1 MQLCAVGASRSAFTG
16 SGTQSAAWRQYAQQL
31 LSDVVKSDRMDAR
44 LPKWLRST
52 EADAPLFVALDAALE
67 RKRIPCAQ
75 KLGQIEAML
84 AALKGKLPLS
94 GAPMTPAVDVDG
106 IFLMEKREKSYVP
119 EDRRWLAASRTG
131 GPGVLSKAWREP
143 RHRAGSVGIATH
155 DSNDE
160 AAGGLLRSYRVVAR
174 HAPCDV
180 GSGSGGWLGVLAAG
194 LGPRATAGAPAAYST
209 VHYANVCIYIST
221 RACACGCGRH
231 CRKGTKTMRVL
242 LTHAFS
248 CTLEGRDT
256 GSTASR
262 VSDTASFTGPACPSV
277 ERTFGLGHRGAAM
290 G

>member
-106 IFLMEKREKSYVP
+106 IFLMEKRDKSYVP
-119 EDRRWLAASRTG
+119 EDRRWLAASRTWG
-131 GPGVLSKAWREP
+131 Q
-143 RHRAGSVGIATH
+143 
-155 DSNDE
+155 
-160 AAGGLLRSYRVVAR
+160 
-174 HAPCDV
+174 
-180 GSGSGGWLGVLAAG
+180 
-194 LGPRATAGAPAAYST
+194 
-209 VHYANVCIYIST
+209 
-221 RACACGCGRH
+221 
-231 CRKGTKTMRVL
+231 
-242 LTHAFS
+242 
-248 CTLEGRDT
+248 
-256 GSTASR
+256 
-262 VSDTASFTGPACPSV
+262 
-277 ERTFGLGHRGAAM
+277 
-290 G
+290 